1 MAMPKPIPGTPLPKP
16 DLVIFDCDG
25 VLVDSEVISN
35 DVLARELTAAGLP
48 TTLQEARREY
58 QGMLL
63 REVLLK
69 AEAGLGRPLPE
80 GWLSNY
86 EQLRAAAFR
95 EDLRPVAGVPELVRS
110 VRRAGISV
118 CVASQGA
125 LSKTA
130 LSLQLTG
137 LSDLFAAEAI
147 FSASQVERGKPFPDL
162 FLHAAAVMG
171 AEPAH
176 CLVIE
181 DTPSGVRAAV
191 AAGMP
196 VLGFAADSDP
206 EALAAAG
213 AEVIVSLGDV
223 PALLGL
229 D

>member
-1 MAMPKPIPGTPLPKP
+1 MPLPKT

-48 TTLQEARREY
+48 TTLQEARRRY
-58 QGMLL
+58 QGLL
-63 REVLLK
+63 LGEVLLK
-69 AEAGLGRPLPE
+69 AEASLGEPLPD

-95 EDLRPVAGVPELVRS
+95 GDLRPVSGALELVQS
-110 VRRAGISV
+110 VRRAGISL

-137 LSDLFAAEAI
+137 LSDLFAAEAL

-162 FLHAAAVMG
+162 FLHAAAAMG

-176 CLVIE
+176 CVVIE

-213 AEVIVSLGDV
+213 AEVIMSLGDV